1 MRYLVFT
8 AKHHA
13 GFSMFDSAVTDYDI
27 MSTLYGKDLLK
38 LTRTKEAY
46 HDNDYSPSRVGMPD
60 GVSCRARAV
69 RFGGRRAGDHRADRC
84 EGRAGRPARLRPRTV
99 RSGLVVDPLF
109 A

>member
-46 HDNDYSPSRVGMPD
+46 HDND
-60 GVSCRARAV
+60 
-69 RFGGRRAGDHRADRC
+69 
-84 EGRAGRPARLRPRTV
+84 
-99 RSGLVVDPLF
+99 
-109 A
+109 